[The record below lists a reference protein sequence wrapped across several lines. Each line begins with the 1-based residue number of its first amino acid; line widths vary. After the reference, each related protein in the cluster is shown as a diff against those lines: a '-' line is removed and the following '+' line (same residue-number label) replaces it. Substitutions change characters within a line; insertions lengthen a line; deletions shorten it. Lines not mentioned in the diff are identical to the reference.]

1 MIPATL
7 NEDTQDKLDAE
18 NDVDTDV
25 DTDDDLPPMS

>member
-7 NEDTQDKLDAE
+7 NEDTQEKLDT
-18 NDVDTDV
+18 DVDTDV